1 MTYETLGISL
11 TLRVILYIWIL
22 YYYNLAIAIYSG
34 KNSYGKDRS
43 DFKDE
48 FWLYSKDWLQ
58 THEFTHTGE

>member
-34 KNSYGKDRS
+34 KNSYGKDHL
-43 DFKDE
+43 KTAM
-48 FWLYSKDWLQ
+48 L
-58 THEFTHTGE
+58 